1 MAVDMNIVK
10 KVEKEIAEEAKR
22 SALRIKE
29 QNKEAIKD
37 ENSVRS
43 K

>member
-10 KVEKEIAEEAKR
+10 KIEEEIAEEAKR

-29 QNKEAIKD
+29 QNKEVD
-37 ENSVRS
+37 ENDNDEH
-43 K
+43 